1 MLFLTSLIYSALL
14 YILLGFLVLDF
25 ISVKINS
32 FVPIGAEF
40 WFFITSFVAYFIILI
55 VVKSQ
60 MLHLQKW
67 SRRYQG
73 RDFLMK
79 QIFDT
84 SRYRWINV
92 IGFAV
97 ICLATAT
104 LIFHTDS
111 SQGTVRQMKSW
122 GDNLPYQMWP
132 LILACTVG
140 LYSGIK
146 QKSIPIALSSELPD
160 SRFSGEAAELDED
173 EASIND
179 IEVSWNPNL
188 SSVNKVIKQTFKVSV
203 HEFDSAKDLPRP
215 DLNSG
220 KSREFII
227 NGCCS
232 SIDGMATKLRQISEQ
247 YNLTEDEEVENVIAM
262 AKSLIT
268 ESDTAERLRYP
279 IETLNDKQATS
290 SDYVIFVCSLLY
302 LLGHNV
308 ALVVLPTE
316 KEELL
321 GLGYSGPIKN
331 RELSIVS
338 ESGDEYN
345 LLSISQPGD
354 NKSEL
359 FINML
364 MSLDKAVAWPI

>member
-1 MLFLTSLIYSALL
+1 
-14 YILLGFLVLDF
+14 
-25 ISVKINS
+25 
-32 FVPIGAEF
+32 
-40 WFFITSFVAYFIILI
+40 
-55 VVKSQ
+55 
-60 MLHLQKW
+60 
-67 SRRYQG
+67 
-73 RDFLMK
+73 
-79 QIFDT
+79 
-84 SRYRWINV
+84 
-92 IGFAV
+92 
-97 ICLATAT
+97 
-104 LIFHTDS
+104 
-111 SQGTVRQMKSW
+111 MKSW